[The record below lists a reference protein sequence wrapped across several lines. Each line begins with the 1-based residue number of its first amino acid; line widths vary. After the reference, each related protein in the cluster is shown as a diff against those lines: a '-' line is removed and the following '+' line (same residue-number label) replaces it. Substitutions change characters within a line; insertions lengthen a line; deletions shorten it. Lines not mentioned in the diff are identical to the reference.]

1 MKKQQTIILNNG
13 VAMPALG
20 LGVFLAKENETKQA
34 VETALANG
42 YRLIDTA
49 AIYGNEEQVG
59 QGIKA
64 SGVARAELFITTK
77 LWITDYGFDRAL
89 KAFDASLE
97 KLGLD
102 YVDMYLLHWPVP
114 SDFENTIA
122 SWHALEHLLE
132 LGKVRAIGVCN
143 FKENHLKELMSKSTV
158 TPAVNQVELHPYF
171 AQPNINMVDTDR
183 GIVTQAWSP
192 IGGALIYH
200 PEERALPHVLK
211 HETITAIAAQ
221 QGKTPAQVVIRW
233 HLQHGR
239 SAIPKSV
246 HENRIVENFN
256 VFDFRLTDEEIQAI
270 DSLDAAMRVGPDPED
285 YGLGYIEKSK

>member
-1 MKKQQTIILNNG
+1 MKKQEIIILNNG
-13 VAMPALG
+13 IAMPALG

-64 SGVARAELFITTK
+64 SGVAREELFITTK
-77 LWITDYGFDRAL
+77 LWITDYGYDQAL
-89 KAFDASLE
+89 KAFDTSLE

-102 YVDMYLLHWPVP
+102 YIDLYLLHWPAP

-132 LGKVRAIGVCN
+132 QGKVRAIGVCN
-143 FKENHLKELMSKSTV
+143 FKRNHLEELISKSTV
-158 TPAVNQVELHPYF
+158 TPALNQVELHPYF
-171 AQPNINMVDTDR
+171 AQPDINTVDTDR
-183 GIVTQAWSP
+183 GIMTQAWSP
-192 IGGALIYH
+192 IGGALTYH
-200 PEERALPHVLK
+200 PAERALPHVLE
-211 HETITAIAAQ
+211 HGTITAIAAAH
-221 QGKTPAQVVIRW
+221 GKTPAQVIIRW

-246 HENRIVENFN
+246 HVNRIVENFN
-256 VFDFRLTDEEIQAI
+256 VFDFYLTDGQMQTI
-270 DSLDAAMRVGPDPED
+270 DALDDGMRVGPDPDD
-285 YGLGYIEKSK
+285 YGLEYIEKKK